1 MNDEHFAGM
10 VLHRISSKGNPEFRR
25 LFAAQGQAEVRREN
39 GLCWLEGPRLIQQFL
54 QAVQHASLAQ
64 LAGAQWRCDTLV
76 FSEGW
81 LQSQGP
87 QALWQPLIEQLS
99 GQFDRALVM
108 PDRLFARLAETSSPA
123 GLGLLIASREADDE
137 KQVDPAAA
145 LRIVSTTGDGLIL
158 DAIQDPG
165 NLGALL
171 RTAVA
176 AGSSWVVLTQ
186 GCADPFSPKCL
197 RASLGAQFV
206 LQLFPQ
212 QHPEVLASELTA
224 CGVDLFAADPVLGQ
238 SIYAKP
244 VSQRLSDPSS
254 LAWVFGQEGRGLSE
268 YWRNQT
274 GIGKLFI
281 PQSSQMES
289 LNVGAAAAV
298 CLFERRRC
306 LTAS

>member
-10 VLHRISSKGNPEFRR
+10 ALHRISSKDNAEFRR
-25 LFAAQGQAEVRREN
+25 LLSAQGQAEVRREK

-54 QAVQHASLAQ
+54 QAARHAILAQHA
-64 LAGAQWRCDTLV
+64 GPQWRCDTLV

-81 LQSQGP
+81 LQSQGS
-87 QALWQPLIEQLS
+87 QALWQPVIEQLS
-99 GQFDRALVM
+99 AQFSRALLM

-123 GLGLLIASREADDE
+123 GLGLLIASRVANDE
-137 KQVDPAAA
+137 PQVDPVAA
-145 LRIVSTTGDGLIL
+145 LRRASTMGDGLIL

-176 AGSSWVVLTQ
+176 AGSSWVALTQ

-212 QHPEVLASELTA
+212 QHPEALAPELTA
-224 CGVDLFAADPVLGQ
+224 CGVDLLAADPVLGQ
-238 SIYAKP
+238 SIYSRP
-244 VSQRLSDPSS
+244 VSQRFSDPTSI
-254 LAWVFGQEGRGLSE
+254 AWVFGQEGRGLSD
-268 YWRNQT
+268 YWRTQPS
-274 GIGKLFI
+274 IGKVFI

>member
-1 MNDEHFAGM
+1 MNDEHLAGIA
-10 VLHRISSKGNPEFRR
+10 LHRVSSKDNAEFRR
-25 LFAAQGQAEVRREN
+25 LLAAQGQAEVRREK

-54 QAVQHASLAQ
+54 QAVQHAILAQ
-64 LAGAQWRCDTLV
+64 PAGPQWRCDTLV

-99 GQFDRALVM
+99 GQFNRALVM
-108 PDRLFARLAETSSPA
+108 PDRLFERLAETSSPV
-123 GLGLLIASREADDE
+123 GLGLLIASREADGE
-137 KQVDPAAA
+137 LQVDPVAA
-145 LRIVSTTGDGLIL
+145 LRRAPTTGDGLIL

-176 AGSSWVVLTQ
+176 AGLSWVALTQ

-212 QHPEVLASELTA
+212 QHPEALAPELTA

-244 VSQRLSDPSS
+244 VSQRFSDPSS
-254 LAWVFGQEGRGLSE
+254 LAWVFGQEGRGLSD
-268 YWRNQT
+268 YWRIQPSV
-274 GIGKLFI
+274 GKLFI
-281 PQSSQMES
+281 PHSSHMES